1 MARILVVEDNAEMR
15 MMMMALLGS
24 KGHEVVEAVDGADVL
39 RWAVEE
45 EPDLVLLDVMMPGV
59 DGWEALA
66 LLKEDHRTEH
76 IPVIM
81 VTARKSME
89 DMEYAE
95 ELGASDYVAKP
106 WSPGE
111 LETRVNWALRK
122 RAVPEY
128 GDDFGLPTGFFE
140 CGCPMFKDDSEDDHL
155 APNDCFGNQ
164 SVEQLA
170 SLS

>member
-1 MARILVVEDNAEMR
+1 MPGVGGKGEVGVRVRAG
-15 MMMMALLGS
+15 LG
-24 KGHEVVEAVDGADVL
+24 GQGEGVGEAVDGADVV

-45 EPDLVLLDVMMPGV
+45 EPDLVLLDVMMPRV

-155 APNDCFGNQ
+155 APDDCVGNQ
-164 SVEQLA
+164 SVAQLA
-170 SLS
+170 SLA

>member
-1 MARILVVEDNAEMR
+1 MARILIVEDNAEMR
-15 MMMMALLGS
+15 MMMMALLGT
-24 KGHEVVEAVDGADVL
+24 KGHEIIEAIDGTDVL

-45 EPDLVLLDVMMPGV
+45 EPDLVLMDVMMPRV

-66 LLKEDHRTEH
+66 GLKEDHRTEH

-128 GDDFGLPTGFFE
+128 PDDFGLPAGFFE
-140 CGCPMFKDDSEDDHL
+140 CGCPMFDGVSEADHVV
-155 APNDCFGNQ
+155 PDDCFGHQ
-164 SVEQLA
+164 SLQPVADA
-170 SLS
+170 S